1 MTADKVIAKLKQGS
15 EEAPSFDNVCVVGVM
30 LEW

>member
-1 MTADKVIAKLKQGS
+1 MAAEKVIAKLKQGHA
-15 EEAPSFDNVCVVGVM
+15 EAPSFDNVCVVGVM